1 MKTASK
7 LMKATRSLTAS
18 LDQAASDER
27 IVELKVVDV
36 EPDPDQPR
44 REIDKDGIKQLAES
58 IKIQGLIQP
67 IIVVKNPTG
76 EGATYR
82 IRCGERRWK
91 ASKLIEA
98 KTIRAIVVSDDK
110 TTAEVLA
117 AQLTENLHRDDMSV
131 PDTVAGLV
139 RLVEE
144 VGRKGA
150 AEQLAKP
157 MSWVSKMMQIGE
169 AGGAVARA
177 IEATNVKDI
186 EALYNLARIQKQD
199 EVAAGRLVT
208 RWASGEAEN
217 ARADTQKMLDRLSG
231 KADNDSS
238 KPKGGGADK
247 PSAKPT
253 TKHDPE
259 PIGNDGTADDDGD
272 DEGEAPASTRTRA
285 EPKTRTVA
293 STDEGATVAT
303 ESVTAIRE
311 QGGNSGDYKPTRA
324 IGDVYRVLTV
334 NREADRIT
342 LVTDRGDLVFDA
354 DAFTDVVL
362 AP

>member
-1 MKTASK
+1 MATASK

-27 IVELKVVDV
+27 IVELKVADV
-36 EPDPDQPR
+36 EPDPEQPR
-44 REIDKDGIKQLAES
+44 RDIDKDGIKQLAES
-58 IKIQGLIQP
+58 IRVQGLIQP
-67 IIVVKNPTG
+67 IIVVKNATG

-110 TTAEVLA
+110 TMAEVLA

-139 RLVEE
+139 RLVAE

-157 MSWVSKMMQIGE
+157 LSWVSKMMQIGE

-177 IEATNVKDI
+177 IESTGVKDI

-199 EVAAGRLVT
+199 ETVASRLVT
-208 RWASGEAEN
+208 KWASGDADH
-217 ARADTQKMLDRLSG
+217 ARADTQKLLDKLSG
-231 KADNDSS
+231 KDDDES
-238 KPKGGGADK
+238 KKPQPTIDDKPSTPKKVSGGAGVVTGEDEGGAD
-247 PSAKPT
+247 
-253 TKHDPE
+253 
-259 PIGNDGTADDDGD
+259 
-272 DEGEAPASTRTRA
+272 GEAEDEA
-285 EPKTRTVA
+285 EVVETVNTPKTRKVAATDDGVNVA
-293 STDEGATVAT
+293 S
-303 ESVTAIRE
+303 ESVTTIRE
-311 QGGNSGDYKPTRA
+311 QGGDGGEYKPTRA
-324 IGDVYRVLTV
+324 LGDVYRVLQL
-334 NREADRIT
+334 NLSSDIIT
-342 LVTDRGDLVFDA
+342 LVTDRGDLVFAA
-354 DAFTDVVL
+354 DSFKDVVL
-362 AP
+362 DQ